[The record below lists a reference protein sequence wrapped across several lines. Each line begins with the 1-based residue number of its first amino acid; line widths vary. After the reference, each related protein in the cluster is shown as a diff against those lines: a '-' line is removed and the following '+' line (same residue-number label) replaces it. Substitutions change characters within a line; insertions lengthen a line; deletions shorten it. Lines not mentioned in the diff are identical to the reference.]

1 MEQPAPKVEPVRIAR
16 VVRFGLPLLLASVAA
31 LVPSR
36 AQEPA
41 APADQRPT
49 FKSGV
54 DSVTVDVTVTDKQ
67 GRPVTDLKADDFEIR
82 EGGKLQTVDTF
93 KLIKTD
99 DGLDDPSAARE
110 ILSTSDQEREVA
122 RDENRLFVV
131 FLDDY
136 HVRRGNGMVVR
147 EQVAKF
153 LRNLS
158 RHDLVAIAT
167 PLSTI
172 AGLTFS
178 RNPDVTSANVMGFV
192 GRKYEYTPMNALEQR
207 YQDLPP
213 EQIEQMRN
221 NIVISAL
228 SNVCQFLGSMRDGRK
243 SILYV
248 SEGMSGSMPVGVRT
262 TGSFTPNTG
271 SARSDSQTFFDNS
284 SLLLD
289 IQSKVFREA
298 TRNNVA
304 IYTLDPRGLTN
315 FEFDV
320 GENVTPQDD
329 RRIVQESTDL
339 LRVVAEQ
346 TDGRAIV
353 NRNDPIPA
361 LQQMVRDSSAYYL
374 MSYTSTLAPLDG
386 RFHEIQ
392 VRLKRPGLEVRARKG
407 YWAYSAE
414 ELAAATA
421 APKPGPSAEVSGA
434 LDDLASATGGTGR
447 GRAVSVWLGAD
458 RGAAE
463 KARVTLAWEVPAAAA
478 AADPMDAVDHISIV
492 ATSATGD
499 ELFRGPVARDAQAA
513 RPGGLIAFDAP
524 AGDVRVRVTAE
535 NARGNRIDTSD
546 ASIMV
551 PDFTTPTPQVTT
563 PFLYR
568 GRTARDLQQVRAAA
582 SPTPVVAPVFSRSER
597 VLIRFGAYGPAGT
610 TPAVTVRW
618 LNQAGTQIA
627 TLPAPTK
634 VSANLFESELGLG
647 SFPPGD
653 YLVEIDAQAGDQT
666 SKRLLAIR
674 VTG

>member
-1 MEQPAPKVEPVRIAR
+1 MRISR
-16 VVRFGLPLLLASVAA
+16 VVRFGLPLLFATVAA

-41 APADQRPT
+41 SPADQRPT

-82 EGGKLQTVDTF
+82 EGGKVQAIDTF

-110 ILSTSDQEREVA
+110 ILSTSDQDREVA

-167 PLSTI
+167 PLSTV

-178 RNPDVTSANVMGFV
+178 RNPDVTAANVMGFV

-262 TGSFTPNTG
+262 TGSFTPNVG
-271 SARSDSQTFFDNS
+271 GARSASQTFFDNS

-289 IQSKVFREA
+289 MQSKVFREA

-320 GENVTPQDD
+320 GENVTAQDD
-329 RRIVQESTDL
+329 RRIVQESVDL

-374 MSYTSTLAPLDG
+374 LSYTSTLAPRDG
-386 RFHEIQ
+386 KFHEIQ
-392 VRLKRPGLEVRARKG
+392 VRLKRRDVEVRARKG
-407 YWAYSAE
+407 YWAYSPE

-421 APKPGPSAEVSGA
+421 TPKAGPPADVSGA
-434 LDDLASATGGTGR
+434 LDDLASATGGSGR
-447 GRAVSVWLGAD
+447 GRAVSVWLGAE
-458 RGAAE
+458 RGPTE
-463 KARVTLAWEVPAAAA
+463 KARVTLAWEVPGPA
-478 AADPMDAVDHISIV
+478 AADPMDAVDHITIV
-492 ATSATGD
+492 ASAVTGD
-499 ELFRGPVARDAQAA
+499 EIFRGPVARDPQAA
-513 RPGGLIAFDAP
+513 RTGGLVAFDAP
-524 AGDVRVRVTAE
+524 AGEVRVRISAE
-535 NARGNRIDTSD
+535 NARGNRLDTSD
-546 ASIMV
+546 ASITV
-551 PDFTTPTPQVTT
+551 PDFTTPGPVVTT

-568 GRTARDLQQVRAAA
+568 GRTARDLQQVRAAT

-597 VLIRFGAYGPAGT
+597 LLIRFSAYGPAGT
-610 TPAVTVRW
+610 TPVVTVRW
-618 LNQAGTQIA
+618 LNQAGSQIA
-627 TLPAPTK
+627 MLPAPTN
-634 VSANLFESELGLG
+634 AGGNLFESELGLG

-653 YLVEIDAQAGDQT
+653 YLVEIVAQSGEQT
-666 SKRLLAIR
+666 TKRLLAVR